1 VIVVGGG
8 VVGLCASLLLA
19 RDGHHV
25 RLLER
30 DAAAPPPPGGDPW
43 TGWERRGVGQFHLLH
58 GFLPRFRELLDAE
71 LPDVTVAL
79 EADGA
84 ARLNRLLDL
93 PTAVT
98 GGARPGDERF
108 ESVTGRRP
116 MVEATLARLVDRQPG
131 VDVRRG
137 VAVAGVLT
145 DDQSRSI
152 VPHVVGVVTEDGEEV
167 RADAVID
174 AGGRR
179 TRLPAMLEAVGARVP
194 DEEREDVG
202 YVYYCRHFRATDG
215 ELPATIGPPLQ
226 HYDSISI
233 TALPADHLTW
243 GLGIVTSGRDATA
256 RAARDPE
263 VWTRVI
269 KSYPLMA
276 HWLEGEPITAI
287 DVMAG
292 INDKRRSMFAA
303 AGPVATGYL
312 AVGDAWACTNPSLGR
327 GASIGLRHAVALRD
341 LLRELS
347 AADDDVVD
355 LAARWHELTEQT
367 VGPLYRDNLDF
378 SRHRSREMAAQAA
391 GETYDAP
398 DPKWQVGKRLAARA
412 AGDPDLLRAA
422 TAIGTLLSSP
432 AGVLADPIVRAKLES
447 VPPAPPLPG
456 LSRDELVSVLT
467 R

>member
-1 VIVVGGG
+1 
-8 VVGLCASLLLA
+8 LLLA

-43 TGWERRGVGQFHLLH
+43 TDWERRGVGQFHLLH

-71 LPDVTVAL
+71 LPDATVAL

-84 ARLNRLLDL
+84 ARVNRLLDL

-98 GGARPGDERF
+98 GGRRPGDERF

-137 VAVAGVLT
+137 IAVRGLLT
-145 DDQSRSI
+145 DDESRCI
-152 VPHVVGVVTEDGEEV
+152 APHVVGVVTEDGEEL
-167 RADAVID
+167 RADVVID

-179 TRLPAMLEAVGARVP
+179 TQLPSMLEAIGARVP
-194 DEEREDVG
+194 GEKREDVG
-202 YVYYCRHFRATDG
+202 YVYYCRHFRSTDG
-215 ELPATIGPPLQ
+215 ELPAALGPPLQ
-226 HYDSISI
+226 HYDSI
-233 TALPADHLTW
+233 TVVALPADHVTW
-243 GLGIVTSGRDATA
+243 GIAIVASGRDRPV
-256 RAARDPE
+256 RAARDPD

-292 INDKRRSMFAA
+292 ISDKRRSTFAA
-303 AGPVATGYL
+303 GGPVATGYL

-327 GASIGLRHAVALRD
+327 GATIGLRHAVALRD

-355 LAARWHELTEQT
+355 VTARWHELTEQT

-378 SRHRSREMAAQAA
+378 SRHRSREMEAQVA
-391 GETYDAP
+391 GLPYDPP
-398 DPKWQVGKRLAARA
+398 DPKWQMGKRLAARA
-412 AGDPDLLRAA
+412 AADPDLLRTA

-432 AGVLADPIVRAKLES
+432 AEALAEPTVRAKLES
-447 VPPAPPLPG
+447 VAPAPPLPG
-456 LSRDELVSVLT
+456 LTRAELVSVLAT
-467 R
+467 